1 MIFPLNVREK
11 YNSENLRGLINTSD
25 LQLPVL
31 LGIEELGI
39 LSAGQ
44 AGKHL
49 RFFQIEFP
57 CAADFLGDNKIK
69 ALPRNRDRA
78 FFVPVILWDFQLV
91 NLLKLS
97 QLLRNIRESAGNE
110 KYEKAYKKAN
120 ELKFFTCWSDQ
131 VCPQNCVIIHD
142 VKSHKPYY

>member
-25 LQLPVL
+25 LQQPVL

-49 RFFQIEFP
+49 RFF
-57 CAADFLGDNKIK
+57 
-69 ALPRNRDRA
+69 R
-78 FFVPVILWDFQLV
+78 
-91 NLLKLS
+91 
-97 QLLRNIRESAGNE
+97 
-110 KYEKAYKKAN
+110 
-120 ELKFFTCWSDQ
+120 
-131 VCPQNCVIIHD
+131 
-142 VKSHKPYY
+142 